1 MGASEGVRGFNSYS
15 LSVPRVGLGLE
26 GSAAEEDGGAELC
39 SAAPPDVSALPDD
52 GFVASTGF
60 ASLAAP
66 DDGGAELCSLAPVD
80 VSAPPDGGVVTSL
93 DFEGVLE

>member
-1 MGASEGVRGFNSYS
+1 
-15 LSVPRVGLGLE
+15 
-26 GSAAEEDGGAELC
+26 
-39 SAAPPDVSALPDD
+39 VSALPDD